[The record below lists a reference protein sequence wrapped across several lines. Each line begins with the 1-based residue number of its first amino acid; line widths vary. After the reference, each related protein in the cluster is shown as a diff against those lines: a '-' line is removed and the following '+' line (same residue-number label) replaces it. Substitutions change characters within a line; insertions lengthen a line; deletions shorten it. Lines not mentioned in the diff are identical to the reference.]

1 MEQSSFGLRG
11 TVKDSVT
18 GWPIK
23 AEVYVVLHEKDSS
36 WVYSTLPNGNYH
48 RLLYAGNYSV
58 KFSAQG
64 YLTEV
69 VNNVTVTNHQATVLN
84 IRLVPEGVGGIDNN
98 EISKLIRIY
107 PNPVKEGV
115 LHFESDVPVI
125 QIAIYDIS
133 GKEICR
139 IKTDNATRAIDFPKL
154 NNGLYFFKFS
164 TEKGIGIKKIIIN
177 R

>member
-1 MEQSSFGLRG
+1 MEQSTFGLRG

-23 AEVYVVLHEKDSS
+23 AEIYVVLHEKDSS

-48 RLLYAGNYSV
+48 RLLYAGSYSV

-64 YLTEV
+64 YLPEV
-69 VNNVTVTNHQATVLN
+69 VNNVSVTKGQATILN
-84 IRLVPEGVGGIDNN
+84 IKLVPEGVGGIDNN
-98 EISKLIRIY
+98 EISKMIRIY

-115 LHFESDVPVI
+115 MNFESDVPVI
-125 QIAIYDIS
+125 QISIYDIT

-139 IKTDNATRAIDFPKL
+139 IKTDNSTRAINLPKL
-154 NNGLYFFKFS
+154 NDGLYFFKFS
-164 TEKGIGIKKIIIN
+164 TEMGIGMKKIIIN